1 MLSHLLAGV
10 RGLNNDN
17 DVFAAV
23 EQALHGE
30 RGDSYD
36 VQLGI
41 MGVDGQVYRVFLLSE
56 RESFAASSAL
66 EGQGLVQ
73 LPGTGSYRALFSP
86 KEQADE

>member
-30 RGDSYD
+30 REDSHD

-41 MGVDGQVYRVFLLSE
+41 LGVDGQVYRVFLLSE
-56 RESFAASSAL
+56 RECLKASSAL
-66 EGQGLVQ
+66 EKEGLVQ
-73 LPGTGSYRALFSP
+73 SPGTGSYRALFSL
-86 KEQADE
+86 KERAAA